1 MTHVTMFGPW
11 FAGLRI
17 EPKLVSDMLEQPD
30 LEALTEAI
38 MRLGAVYGTTD
49 PAFQEIVTTSI
60 AMGEALAASPGDFE
74 VDDSYLEILRAFQ
87 GIA

>member
-1 MTHVTMFGPW
+1 MLRCLVRVHVNLPIQP
-11 FAGLRI
+11 RI
-17 EPKLVSDMLEQPD
+17 VSDMEQPD

-49 PAFQEIVTTSI
+49 PAFQEIINTSI
-60 AMGEALAASPGDFE
+60 AMGEALAASPGEFE
-74 VDDSYLEILRAFQ
+74 IDDSHLEILRAFQ

>member
-1 MTHVTMFGPW
+1 MTHVTMMGSLSSDLQIRP
-11 FAGLRI
+11 R
-17 EPKLVSDMLEQPD
+17 LVSDMREQPD

-38 MRLGAVYGTTD
+38 LRLGAVYGTSD
-49 PAFQEIVTTSI
+49 PAFQEILTTSI

-74 VDDSYLEILRAFQ
+74 VDDAYLEILRAFQ